1 MDYLDKLIPFAILG
15 AVAAFVFF
23 LLRRAARDKDAG
35 NQSEDST
42 MRDEVRRQPG
52 KVEEPVA
59 VIMGEEPVVVGK
71 QSVSQETPT
80 TRSHAPAWARGV
92 PTPERGNQLPSAATS
107 KREDENV
114 VAAKSVTPEFP
125 HPGPSQSAKPKRKK
139 RAASP
144 AAPPTPVP
152 MPIVTVLGLL
162 QEKDSLAAA
171 FLLREILAPPVSRRH

>member
-59 VIMGEEPVVVGK
+59 VMREEPVVVGK

-80 TRSHAPAWARGV
+80 TRSHAPAWERGV

>member
-1 MDYLDKLIPFAILG
+1 MDYLDKLIPFAMLG

-23 LLRRAARDKDAG
+23 LLRRAAWDKDAG

-42 MRDEVRRQPG
+42 MRDEVRRQAG
-52 KVEEPVA
+52 RVEEPVA

-71 QSVSQETPT
+71 QSVSREK
-80 TRSHAPAWARGV
+80 S
-92 PTPERGNQLPSAATS
+92 EIPSAATS

-114 VAAKSVTPEFP
+114 VAAKSVAPEFP

-139 RAASP
+139 RAPSP
-144 AAPPTPVP
+144 AAPPTPLP
-152 MPIVTVLGLL
+152 TPIVTVIGLL

-171 FLLREILAPPVSRRH
+171 FLLREILAPPVSRRQK